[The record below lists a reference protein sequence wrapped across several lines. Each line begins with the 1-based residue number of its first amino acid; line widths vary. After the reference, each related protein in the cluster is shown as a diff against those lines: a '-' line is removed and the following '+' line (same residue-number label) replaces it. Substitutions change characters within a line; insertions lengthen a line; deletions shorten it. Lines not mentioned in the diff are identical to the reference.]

1 MSLEVDLTGDGG
13 VLKKILREAK
23 PGALRPCENLPN
35 VDVQYEGK
43 LADTGEVFDS
53 TRDDNTVFSFE
64 VGKGSV
70 IRAWDIA
77 IKTMQVGEI
86 ALITCK
92 PDYAYGKSG
101 APPEIP
107 PGATLV
113 FEVELLA
120 ARPPKG
126 STLNSVAAEKAKL
139 EMIRKERDI
148 GAAKK
153 EEDKKKREEAKA
165 AAASR
170 MQAKLDAKKGA
181 GKGSG
186 KGKAGK

>member
-1 MSLEVDLTGDGG
+1 M
-13 VLKKILREAK
+13 
-23 PGALRPCENLPN
+23 
-35 VDVQYEGK
+35 
-43 LADTGEVFDS
+43 
-53 TRDDNTVFSFE
+53 
-64 VGKGSV
+64 
-70 IRAWDIA
+70 
-77 IKTMQVGEI
+77 
-86 ALITCK
+86 
-92 PDYAYGKSG
+92 
-101 APPEIP
+101 
-107 PGATLV
+107 